1 MQSHTSDSEQ
11 VSVGEVMETLTT
23 WNRQRS
29 TEELLSFISGRHAQ
43 LDDVELGI

>member
-1 MQSHTSDSEQ
+1 MQSHASDFEEA
-11 VSVGEVMETLTT
+11 SVGELTEMRT

-43 LDDVELGI
+43 LEDVELGI